1 MVVLDT
7 DPRPSPS
14 VGAPSCLQL
23 VAGEL
28 HAYLDRP
35 GDEGFADVTLRV
47 EGRPIRAH
55 RLVLS
60 MASPR
65 FRAMFDRSRGAEF
78 VESKMSEIEIQEWS
92 YEVFRVM
99 LDYIYGGTYPPC
111 VRPGS
116 NTE

>member
-7 DPRPSPS
+7 DPRPCPS

-23 VAGEL
+23 VAGDL
-28 HAYLDRP
+28 HQYLDRP
-35 GDEGFADVTLRV
+35 GDEGFADVTLLV
-47 EGRPIRAH
+47 DGRSIRAH

-78 VESKMSEIEIQEWS
+78 VESKMPEIEIQEWS
-92 YEVFRVM
+92 YESFRVM
-99 LDYIYGGTYPPC
+99 LDYIYSGRYPAWL
-111 VRPGS
+111 RPGS
-116 NTE
+116 NSE